1 MPLPQVLILV
11 ETSKNYGR
19 GMLEGIGRYALAHGP
34 WSIFFEERSL
44 FDRLPQWFSDWR
56 GDGIIVRGNSTAMV
70 RTLSAS
76 GVPVIETDARIT
88 GFGLPLVYVDNA
100 AVARAAADHFAER
113 GLTNLAY
120 CDLSL
125 ARWSRL
131 RRQAYE
137 DELTRR
143 GLACEFYRLPKRLA
157 GTEWQRQ
164 RDHLMEWVRLL
175 PKPVGLFAE
184 NDVCGQRLL
193 DACRFMG
200 LPVPEQVAVLGV
212 DNDQVLCQLSTPRLS
227 SVDLSVE
234 RMGYE
239 SAALLDKLMTARR
252 ESPRRGMKWV
262 MRQVAADYPAVGAVR
277 PPDERIPPSIEILV
291 EPLGVVARQS
301 TDILA
306 MDDPD
311 VASAARYI
319 REKACS
325 GIAVKDLLSAIPL
338 SRRVLERR
346 FRATLGRSP
355 KDEIMRIKMNRARE
369 LLSGTDLSLAA
380 IAAQTGF
387 SSLNYLSN
395 AFSRENG
402 MSPRQYRG
410 RFAARGGK
418 DASQGK

>member
-1 MPLPQVLILV
+1 MALPQVLILV

-34 WSIFFEERSL
+34 WSIFFEERSI
-44 FDRLPQWFSDWR
+44 FDRLPQWFSAWR
-56 GDGIIVRGNSTAMV
+56 GDGIIVRGNSMAMV

-76 GVPVIETDARIT
+76 GVPVIETDGRIT

-100 AVARAAADHFAER
+100 AVARTAADHFAER

-143 GLACEFYRLPKRLA
+143 GLKCDFYRLPKRLA
-157 GTEWQRQ
+157 RSEWQRQ
-164 RDHLMEWVRLL
+164 REHLLTWIRSL

-184 NDVCGQRLL
+184 NDVCGQRVL
-193 DACRFMG
+193 DACRFIG

-212 DNDQVLCQLSTPRLS
+212 DNDQVLCELATPRLS
-227 SVDLSVE
+227 SIDLNVQ

-252 ESPRRGMKWV
+252 QNPKRAAKSV
-262 MRQVAADYPAVGAVR
+262 MRDVATDYPAVAAHR
-277 PPDERIPPSIEILV
+277 PPDERIAPSIEILV

-306 MDDPD
+306 IDDPD
-311 VASAARYI
+311 VAGAARYI
-319 REKACS
+319 RERACS

-380 IAAQTGF
+380 IAMQTGF

-402 MSPRQYRG
+402 MSPRQYRA

-418 DASQGK
+418 E